1 MPGRASTTTSLYSDD
16 PTEVPPLPTTFGVRE
31 GKLIDYDEPHVEHQE
46 EEEKM
51 VNPTDKLRELL
62 NQMRKEVEINRPVN
76 SLAYSE
82 DEQEVRPR
90 RQRDDAVASNNAG
103 LSSPPRKRYGEESE
117 DEEQSPPTPPPRIG
131 NPYAARRGE
140 RRNSPNLPSSQPG
153 RLPSRAAVLR
163 NSTIRSPPSP
173 EPIQPQP
180 RVKSPPTRLEAFLAS
195 STSSIHPIAK
205 SSTSGQLQTNLMRK
219 DSGSSTSSSRKG
231 KDRAISPILSLP
243 QETQSISSR
252 RNRFRQT
259 PPPEAV
265 KSHRRPQ
272 TPRRISVD
280 LAPEDMSSFARNAV
294 DLEVRGEVE
303 LDLDEGL
310 SALGWEE
317 SSQSVIEDSVDIPQ
331 SQRRGH
337 EDNLRRSTSRSPDR
351 RDRSRNV
358 QPRFG
363 SISPIQSRQGVDVHS
378 SIGKSQTRH
387 SSISPENNQRNSQP
401 RYLSSSPPAGNAL
414 RRSHNQNR
422 FPDGQTQPVDSPPRN
437 SRHTSPRHGDSS
449 PSPPLPALPEPDM
462 SAQSEISEI
471 DTYSSRR
478 AALIRSTSRSASGST
493 STSTARS
500 GSQTPSQSFGTATG
514 LRSRLSQRSSV
525 ERSEEV
531 SEGDI
536 LPKRSPTK
544 WKRSSLQKDTPES
557 IHGRTSPVPLTRQSS
572 NLPSPVRK
580 EYTPPRGVEDI
591 PIPIQDPIQV
601 NIALAPPSLST
612 PTKSANP
619 NVSTLLTPKPPGAW
633 QPISKPKVRFSPSP
647 LSQHS
652 PIRPDTPSRDESEE
666 GVSTHR
672 LRVSPR
678 RSPKAKTI
686 SKEQEQEQEVGN
698 ESFLGRLKGS
708 LSSPLKKTKIQIPI
722 PPKSNT
728 FTLSTTSLQ
737 HAKSTTT
744 AAEQNLLITQ
754 KQWLEALSA
763 INTAANTSS
772 TVVRKGWGW
781 STWVLWGLVEVLI
794 LWSVFRATLDYA
806 TSLTHISTLDP
817 FHPLSLPFR
826 QSTTS
831 TSTWSNGPF
840 GSISLELS
848 IPSALQTLVGGN
860 GGYGNV
866 NFFDLMESWGIW
878 SKFFA
883 TPVAGGGGRML
894 AGGVGGVPS

>member
-16 PTEVPPLPTTFGVRE
+16 PTEVPPMPTAYGVRE
-31 GKLIDYDEPHVEHQE
+31 GKLIDYDEPDVGIEEEQE
-46 EEEKM
+46 EQEKM

-62 NQMRKEVEINRPVN
+62 NQMRKEVEISRPVT

-82 DEQEVRPR
+82 DEDED
-90 RQRDDAVASNNAG
+90 QRGGFGSRNNAG
-103 LSSPPRKRYGEESE
+103 PSSSPRKQYNEGSE
-117 DEEQSPPTPPPRIG
+117 DEDQSPPTPPPRIG

-140 RRNSPNLPSSQPG
+140 RWNSPNLPSNQLG

-163 NSTIRSPPSP
+163 NITSRSPPSP

-180 RVKSPPTRLEAFLAS
+180 EAKSPPTRLEAFLAS
-195 STSSIHPIAK
+195 SSSSVHPVAE
-205 SSTSGQLQTNLMRK
+205 SSTSGRLHTILVRR

-231 KDRAISPILSLP
+231 KDRAIAPTLPSP
-243 QETQSISSR
+243 QETQSISFR

-259 PPPEAV
+259 PPPDPVET
-265 KSHRRPQ
+265 HRRPQ

-280 LAPEDMSSFARNAV
+280 LAPEDISSFARNAV

-317 SSQSVIEDSVDIPQ
+317 SSQSIIEESVDIAQ
-331 SQRRGH
+331 SERG
-337 EDNLRRSTSRSPDR
+337 EYEGDLRQSTSRSPDR
-351 RDRSRNV
+351 RDRSRTV
-358 QPRFG
+358 QPHFG
-363 SISPIQSRQGVDVHS
+363 STLPIQSRQGVDIHS
-378 SIGKSQTRH
+378 TKGRSQTRH
-387 SSISPENNQRNSQP
+387 SPTPPEDRLQISQS
-401 RYLSSSPPAGNAL
+401 RYSTSSPPVGNTL
-414 RRSHNQNR
+414 RRSQNR
-422 FPDGQTQPVDSPPRN
+422 SPNGQTQPVDNPPSG
-437 SRHTSPRHGDSS
+437 SRHTAPRHDESS
-449 PSPPLPALPEPDM
+449 PSPPLPALPEPDI
-462 SAQSEISEI
+462 SAQSDNSEV

-478 AALIRSTSRSASGST
+478 AALFRSTSRSASGST

-500 GSQTPSQSFGTATG
+500 GSQTPSQSFATAIG

-536 LPKRSPTK
+536 LPKRSPNK
-544 WKRSSLQKDTPES
+544 WNRPSLQAETPEP
-557 IHGRTSPVPLTRQSS
+557 IHGRSSPVPSTRQSS
-572 NLPSPVRK
+572 NRPSLVRK
-580 EYTPPRGVEDI
+580 EYTPPRGPEDI

-601 NIALAPPSLST
+601 NIALAPASIST
-612 PTKSANP
+612 PSKPSATNP
-619 NVSTLLTPKPPGAW
+619 NASTLPTPKAPGAW
-633 QPISKPKVRFSPSP
+633 QSTPRPKVRFSPSP

-652 PIRPDTPSRDESEE
+652 PVRPDSPSRDESVE
-666 GVSTHR
+666 GVSMHR

-678 RSPKAKTI
+678 RSPKTKI
-686 SKEQEQEQEVGN
+686 NIKEQEEDQEVGN
-698 ESFLGRLKGS
+698 GSFLGRLKGS
-708 LSSPLKKTKIQIPI
+708 LSSPLKKAKIQIPI
-722 PPKSNT
+722 PPKSTT
-728 FTLSTTSLQ
+728 FTLSTPSLQ
-737 HAKSTTT
+737 HAKSTTI

-763 INTAANTSS
+763 INAAANTSS
-772 TVVRKGWGW
+772 TVVRRGWGW
-781 STWVLWGLVEVLI
+781 STWVLWGLVEVLVI
-794 LWSVFRATLDYA
+794 WSVFRVTIDYA
-806 TSLTHISTLDP
+806 TSLTHLSTLDP

-840 GSISLELS
+840 GSISLELP

-860 GGYGNV
+860 GNA

-878 SKFFA
+878 NRFIA
-883 TPVAGGGGRML
+883 TPVAGGGGRIL
-894 AGGVGGVPS
+894 GGGVGGVPS